1 MSDSQVVVA
10 AVSIGI
16 FVATVAA
23 LLWYGPKAAMVV
35 LLVAVIGLTLDRVSV
50 FKRLDEVWEDTDKAL
65 VNSAAA
71 VEAVEEL
78 RGWLVEFRA
87 AQEMEETP
95 TLSEDETAGQPRR
108 AGDPQTQP
116 IELPEPQG
124 PPTEPVTEVAA
135 RQVRALMEEG
145 AEMVERTY
153 VVDGVQRTFRL
164 RAVKE
169 DA

>member
-65 VNSAAA
+65 QLIGEVSDRRYALELE
-71 VEAVEEL
+71 VDEL
-78 RGWLVEFRA
+78 RAWLVEFRA
-87 AQEMEETP
+87 AFEADTDDLAWEPE
-95 TLSEDETAGQPRR
+95 
-108 AGDPQTQP
+108 TQP

>member
-1 MSDSQVVVA
+1 VSDSQVVVV

-16 FVATVAA
+16 FVATVSA

-35 LLVAVIGLTLDRVSV
+35 LLIAVIGLTLAVDSLFRRAEIAEGTADEALALGDRNTEEIVTL
-50 FKRLDEVWEDTDKAL
+50 RAEVA
-65 VNSAAA
+65 
-71 VEAVEEL
+71 EL
-78 RGWLVEFRA
+78 RGWCITVRQAFEADTDDLAWEP
-87 AQEMEETP
+87 E
-95 TLSEDETAGQPRR
+95 
-108 AGDPQTQP
+108 TQP
-116 IELPEPQG
+116 IELPDQG

-145 AEMVERTY
+145 VEMVERTY

-169 DA
+169 GA

>member
-1 MSDSQVVVA
+1 MTESRAVSIVLAVGMLLAGCIALIAFGPLAVNVLLCVVVA
-10 AVSIGI
+10 ALILERTAI
-16 FVATVAA
+16 FR
-23 LLWYGPKAAMVV
+23 
-35 LLVAVIGLTLDRVSV
+35 RV
-50 FKRLDEVWEDTDKAL
+50 DEVWEDTDKAL

-78 RGWLVEFRA
+78 RAFLVEFRA
-87 AQEMEETP
+87 ALEAEDDDQDNP
-95 TLSEDETAGQPRR
+95 T
-108 AGDPQTQP
+108 TQP

-145 AEMVERTY
+145 VEMVERTY

>member
-16 FVATVAA
+16 FVATVSA

-35 LLVAVIGLTLDRVSV
+35 LLIAVIGLTLAVDSLFRRAEVAEGTA
-50 FKRLDEVWEDTDKAL
+50 DEAL
-65 VNSAAA
+65 ALGDNHTEEIVTLRA
-71 VEAVEEL
+71 EVEEL
-78 RGWLVEFRA
+78 RGWCVTVRQAFEADTDDLAWEP
-87 AQEMEETP
+87 E
-95 TLSEDETAGQPRR
+95 
-108 AGDPQTQP
+108 TQP
-116 IELPEPQG
+116 IQLPEPQG

-145 AEMVERTY
+145 VEMVERTY

>member
-16 FVATVAA
+16 FVATASA

-65 VNSAAA
+65 QAIGDVADRRYALELE
-71 VEAVEEL
+71 VDEL
-78 RGWLVEFRA
+78 RAWLVEFRA
-87 AQEMEETP
+87 AFEADTDDLAWEPE
-95 TLSEDETAGQPRR
+95 
-108 AGDPQTQP
+108 TQP

-135 RQVRALMEEG
+135 RQVRALMDNAA
-145 AEMVERTY
+145 AEDEWRTRF
-153 VVDGVQRTFRL
+153 DFSGGRR
-164 RAVKE
+164 
-169 DA
+169 

>member
-1 MSDSQVVVA
+1 VSDSQVVVA

-16 FVATVAA
+16 FVATASA

-65 VNSAAA
+65 QAIGDVADRRYALELE
-71 VEAVEEL
+71 VDEL
-78 RGWLVEFRA
+78 RAWLVEFRA
-87 AQEMEETP
+87 AFEADTDDLAWEPE
-95 TLSEDETAGQPRR
+95 
-108 AGDPQTQP
+108 TQP

-135 RQVRALMEEG
+135 RQVRALMDNAA
-145 AEMVERTY
+145 AEDEWRTRF
-153 VVDGVQRTFRL
+153 DFSGGRR
-164 RAVKE
+164 
-169 DA
+169 